1 MQNYTIY
8 SKGKAFAKMLIVCK
22 LTLFY
27 NSTLRCW
34 YIAGVLYLK
43 NIRLYQ
49 FKNYVDTELS
59 FCEGINCFAG
69 PNGAGKTNILDAIYY
84 LAFTK
89 SYFQAQDQLHIL
101 HGQPEFLIEGML
113 LPKADMEESIKIHA
127 SITSKKRL
135 IVNNNEVKK
144 LSLHIGEL
152 PLVIITPYDVL
163 LILEGNEERRKWMD
177 GILSQTDAAYL
188 NTLLQYNRIL
198 EQRNK
203 LLKAY
208 VSGQS
213 LDPLLMESYNEQ
225 LAEAGTWIFEK
236 RKQFFSVFLPLFST
250 FYQIISSGNES
261 VDINY
266 VSHLHEKSL
275 LRCLDESKQVD
286 MATGRTTKGIHKDEL
301 SFMLKGYS
309 LKKTGSQG
317 QQKSFIIAL
326 KLAQYDYIK
335 NTKGKKPLLLLDDI
349 FEKLDEQRLQT
360 LLSLMASDT
369 FGQIFITDTHL
380 ERMQQ
385 TLKHLSASKKYF
397 MVESGKISEI

>member
-1 MQNYTIY
+1 M
-8 SKGKAFAKMLIVCK
+8 
-22 LTLFY
+22 
-27 NSTLRCW
+27 
-34 YIAGVLYLK
+34 
-43 NIRLYQ
+43 
-49 FKNYVDTELS
+49 LS

-69 PNGAGKTNILDAIYY
+69 SNGAGKTNILDAIYY

-89 SYFQAQDQLHIL
+89 SYFQAQDQQHIL
-101 HGQPEFLIEGML
+101 NGQSEFLIEATLSTKKGI
-113 LPKADMEESIKIHA
+113 DEWIKLSA
-127 SITSKKRL
+127 SLSSKKKL
-135 IVNNNEVKK
+135 TVNNNEIKK

-152 PLVIITPYDVL
+152 PLVMITPYDIL
-163 LILEGNEERRKWMD
+163 LILEGNEERRKWID

-236 RKQFFSVFLPLFST
+236 RKQFFSIFLPLFST
-250 FYQIISSGNES
+250 YYQIISSGNES

-266 VSHLHEKSL
+266 ISHLHEKSL

-286 MATGRTTKGIHKDEL
+286 MATARTTKGIHKDEL

-397 MVESGKISEI
+397 MVEAGKISEI